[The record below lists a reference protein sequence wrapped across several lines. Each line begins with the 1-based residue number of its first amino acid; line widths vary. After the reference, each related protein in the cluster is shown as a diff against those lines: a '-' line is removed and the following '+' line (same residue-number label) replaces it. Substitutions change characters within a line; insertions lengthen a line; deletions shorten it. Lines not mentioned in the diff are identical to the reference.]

1 MNNLRVFL
9 NGCENETKTV
19 DMRQSTLEKST
30 TPTSDK
36 FIWLFQ
42 STKVTSVIYV
52 YMIHYDTLVTPGVRN
67 INESVT

>member
-19 DMRQSTLEKST
+19 DMRQSTLPNST

-36 FIWLFQ
+36 FIWLLQ

-52 YMIHYDTLVTPGVRN
+52 YMVHYDTLVTPSVRN

>member
-19 DMRQSTLEKST
+19 DMRQSTLPNST

-36 FIWLFQ
+36 FIWLLQ
-42 STKVTSVIYV
+42 STTFISMSELEKGDICY
-52 YMIHYDTLVTPGVRN
+52 LCLRGPL
-67 INESVT
+67 